1 MNKPC
6 IIDNALNIAIA
17 INELV
22 MSSVGTVALTPPQ
35 NAIHTALAFVNH
47 DILLPLQQL
56 QAQKEAE
63 EALEE

>member
-6 IIDNALNIAIA
+6 IIDNAINIAIA

-22 MSSVGTVALTPPQ
+22 MSSVASVALTPPQ
-35 NAIHTALAFVNH
+35 NAIHTALSFVNQ

-56 QAQKEAE
+56 QEQKEAE
-63 EALEE
+63 EALKE